1 MTNLPLSLS
10 SLSLIPLLNFLN
22 SRFCFA
28 LSDWTSAIW
37 RNQRRQERFSRRWPC
52 SRWAA
57 TLVQTFQVL
66 VSVSASLIWPRGLN
80 DLLPYYPRGCAAKL
94 RENERVGVRE
104 SQRMVE
110 WDIEVRVRRAVGSVE
125 RVVQRVITGKERES
139 A

>member
-1 MTNLPLSLS
+1 
-10 SLSLIPLLNFLN
+10 
-22 SRFCFA
+22 
-28 LSDWTSAIW
+28 
-37 RNQRRQERFSRRWPC
+37 
-52 SRWAA
+52 
-57 TLVQTFQVL
+57 
-66 VSVSASLIWPRGLN
+66 
-80 DLLPYYPRGCAAKL
+80 L